1 MRYCKT
7 LAEERRGL
15 ICAGHVDENKEVEI
29 VRERNDASAFI
40 TAGITLLLRGPRRNT
55 KL

>member
-7 LAEERRGL
+7 RSEERRGL
-15 ICAGHVDENKEVEI
+15 LCEGHVDENKEVEI
-29 VRERNDASAFI
+29 VIERNDASPFN

>member
-7 LAEERRGL
+7 HAEERRGL
-15 ICAGHVDENKEVEI
+15 LCAGHVDENKEVEI
-29 VRERNDASAFI
+29 VRGRNDASALN
-40 TAGITLLLRGPRRNT
+40 TAEITLLLRGLRRNT